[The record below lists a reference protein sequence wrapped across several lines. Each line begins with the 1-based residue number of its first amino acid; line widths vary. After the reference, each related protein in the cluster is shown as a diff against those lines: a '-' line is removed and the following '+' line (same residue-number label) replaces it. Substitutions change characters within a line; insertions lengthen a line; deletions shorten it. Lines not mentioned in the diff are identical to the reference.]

1 MVSLERQSSI
11 TERVRG
17 MVVCS
22 WRRSAT
28 STAPAELAQLNLLP
42 LRCSH
47 MPRML
52 IFNPGRVVPISSLAP
67 HQQSGTK
74 GSDRYESSSPRS
86 GRIGYR
92 RTSERG

>member
-42 LRCSH
+42 LRCSR

-52 IFNPGRVVPISSLAP
+52 MFNPGSDVVPISSLAP
-67 HQQSGTK
+67 QSAIGHQGQ
-74 GSDRYESSSPRS
+74 R
-86 GRIGYR
+86 
-92 RTSERG
+92 